1 MGFMETIFDYVL
13 GLGAEVFV
21 PALMIAIGLIV
32 GMKFREAFN
41 AGVILGVA
49 FIGMNLVIGFML
61 NALTPAAQ
69 DLAEMTGINL
79 TAVDGGWTT
88 AATLSWA
95 WPYAFLMFPI
105 QLAINGIMLFFNW
118 TKTLNVDLWNVWGK
132 IFTAVA
138 ITGVTGN
145 LYIALIG
152 AAIIVVIELLL
163 SDLNQPSIEKVT
175 GIPGVTVSHG
185 MNILTVTLMPIDWVL
200 RRFKIFNKKMDA
212 NALREKLGV
221 FAENNVMGFIIGIL
235 LGFAAGYSVAD
246 ALILAMQA
254 AAALTLFPMVAKL
267 FMEALSPLSEAINEF
282 MKKRFKNR
290 EMYIGL
296 DWPILAGSS
305 EVWVAIIL
313 TVPFTLLLAFILP
326 GNAVLPFAGILNIG
340 LAVPALIV
348 TGGNLLRMM
357 ILSIAAT
364 PIFLYVATYFTD
376 IITELARSTNAVAL
390 EEGQRL
396 TWSTVEYPVIRFILT
411 ELGNFTIIGIGMA
424 IVWALL
430 FLFYR
435 QQMTKRNEAFKAE
448 EEEVA

>member
-138 ITGVTGN
+138 ITGVT
-145 LYIALIG
+145 
-152 AAIIVVIELLL
+152 
-163 SDLNQPSIEKVT
+163 
-175 GIPGVTVSHG
+175 
-185 MNILTVTLMPIDWVL
+185 
-200 RRFKIFNKKMDA
+200 
-212 NALREKLGV
+212 
-221 FAENNVMGFIIGIL
+221 
-235 LGFAAGYSVAD
+235 
-246 ALILAMQA
+246 
-254 AAALTLFPMVAKL
+254 
-267 FMEALSPLSEAINEF
+267 
-282 MKKRFKNR
+282 
-290 EMYIGL
+290 
-296 DWPILAGSS
+296 
-305 EVWVAIIL
+305 
-313 TVPFTLLLAFILP
+313 
-326 GNAVLPFAGILNIG
+326 
-340 LAVPALIV
+340 
-348 TGGNLLRMM
+348 
-357 ILSIAAT
+357 
-364 PIFLYVATYFTD
+364 
-376 IITELARSTNAVAL
+376 
-390 EEGQRL
+390 
-396 TWSTVEYPVIRFILT
+396 
-411 ELGNFTIIGIGMA
+411 
-424 IVWALL
+424 
-430 FLFYR
+430 
-435 QQMTKRNEAFKAE
+435 
-448 EEEVA
+448 